1 MPIHKVAAAKGLGR
15 KSAYVARNRAA
26 LLRSTQRVLAE
37 IGPEASIDQFAEAAE
52 IAISTIYTHFE
63 NKEALIAAANI
74 EAFRDW
80 QDWTDQFLHGIKDPI
95 EELVL
100 PMRLFLRL
108 GKTHP
113 HYAGMIARNVFGTP
127 KYFPQIEESIYQ
139 HVNELT
145 KAKILNVENPAIRI
159 RSVSAC
165 IFAGLSNQLLNPKAK
180 EADAD
185 ATIEVIL
192 GILGVSSA
200 KAKKVANAPMPD
212 ISAHTPRL

>member
-1 MPIHKVAAAKGLGR
+1 MPIHKVAATKGLGR

-63 NKEALIAAANI
+63 NKEALIGAANI

-80 QDWTDQFLHGIKDPI
+80 QDWTDQFLHGVKDPI

-127 KYFPQIEESIYQ
+127 KYFPQIEEGIYQ
-139 HVNELT
+139 HVSELM
-145 KAKILNVENPAIRI
+145 KAKILNIENPAIRI

-192 GILGVSSA
+192 GILGVGSA

-212 ISAHTPRL
+212 ISAPTPRL